1 MAYSVLRAVR
11 CSKKL
16 LAHYPGWATP
26 GQLVSA
32 GILTAGLLLFETF
45 AARTKRRQI
54 HAHRDSQPK
63 REVPKSLIT
72 MRTEQDRT
80 SRIVERS
87 RQTTA
92 WIRFARSFRPFPVTL
107 QRLIGQGTSA

>member
-1 MAYSVLRAVR
+1 MFGATIGSLPGLGDAW
-11 CSKKL
+11 
-16 LAHYPGWATP
+16 LARERRNSHGRP
-26 GQLVSA
+26 V
-32 GILTAGLLLFETF
+32 IMETF

-54 HAHRDSQPK
+54 HAHRDRQPK

-92 WIRFARSFRPFPVTL
+92 WIRFCAFNFRQFP
-107 QRLIGQGTSA
+107 G